1 MQPLAQPSV
10 CARAV
15 GDAVCLDRRVARN
28 RTRCLFP
35 VECAAPDCLRVATR
49 AQPRCGHI
57 VPNASSR
64 KRRDMALR
72 PSIKSE
78 LNKAAQV
85 PESCVIRR
93 CPRNGRLRSSVAV
106 SMRLRDSWRSHDP
119 SMRRSRSPLGLIVP
133 SRSRFIAFRPGHDN
147 GIAFAGRAPK
157 PLSQVPE
164 PAASVFAFNGG
175 CNSPCL
181 MPYTGGVF

>member
-1 MQPLAQPSV
+1 VPYCPVTGIADSFYGELPLRCFQLLQADYVGFGFIKPTLQNRKPPVHSVDIEGSDLHEASRLSLGSLVRSPRQPITQLSAIPLTTPS
-10 CARAV
+10 
-15 GDAVCLDRRVARN
+15 
-28 RTRCLFP
+28 
-35 VECAAPDCLRVATR
+35 
-49 AQPRCGHI
+49 
-57 VPNASSR
+57 
-64 KRRDMALR
+64 
-72 PSIKSE
+72 
-78 LNKAAQV
+78 
-85 PESCVIRR
+85 
-93 CPRNGRLRSSVAV
+93 AV

-175 CNSPCL
+175 CDSPCL